1 MDISVSNQ
9 AASVLQLKGG
19 FIYTLRLI
27 LQSNDI
33 EKIKES
39 LEDRL
44 TKTGSLF
51 LNEPLIID
59 VNEIE
64 APLAWADLIDFLE
77 KKNLPVIGVSA
88 QGELL
93 EQAKGRGLYI
103 IDVDNLPNRE
113 APEPSST
120 DEPVVLETIQQP
132 ASQEQEQHK
141 KQALEEQ
148 VSPTMVLKRQL
159 RSGQRVYARNADLIV
174 IGAVSRGAEIIADGN
189 IHVYGPLRGRAIAGA
204 RGNTSARIFTSHLD
218 AELVAIAGIY
228 RLIDQ
233 EFSAEIHKQPA
244 IIELE
249 HESLLFHQGED
260 LN

>member
-1 MDISVSNQ
+1 MDKSVSNQ
-9 AASVLQLKGG
+9 EASALQLKGG

-27 LQSNDI
+27 LHTNDI
-33 EKIKES
+33 DKIKES
-39 LEDRL
+39 LSDRL
-44 TKTGSLF
+44 AKTGSLF

-64 APLAWADLIDFLE
+64 APLAWAELIDFLE
-77 KKNLPVIGVSA
+77 KEGLPVIGVSA

-93 EQAKGRGLYI
+93 EQAEGRGLYI

-113 APEPSST
+113 APEPSETS
-120 DEPVVLETIQQP
+120 EPITIDRAQVASDSANAEQTQDSLVET
-132 ASQEQEQHK
+132 
-141 KQALEEQ
+141 
-148 VSPTMVLKRQL
+148 VNPTMVLKRQL

-204 RGNTSARIFTSHLD
+204 RGNTSARIFVSQLD

-233 EFSAEIHKQPA
+233 DFSPEMHNQPV

-249 HESLLFHQGED
+249 HESLLFHHGD
-260 LN
+260 NLN

>member
-1 MDISVSNQ
+1 MSNQ
-9 AASVLQLKGG
+9 AASTLQLKGG

-27 LQSNDI
+27 LQTNDI
-33 EKIKES
+33 EQIKES

-44 TKTGSLF
+44 AKTGSLF

-64 APLAWADLIDFLE
+64 APLAWAELIDFLE
-77 KKNLPVIGVSA
+77 KKKLPVIGVSA

-93 EQAKGRGLYI
+93 EQAEGRGLYI
-103 IDVDNLPNRE
+103 IDVDNLPARQ
-113 APEPSST
+113 APEPSPTTEAVALDVIKES
-120 DEPVVLETIQQP
+120 
-132 ASQEQEQHK
+132 ASESNHK
-141 KQALEEQ
+141 QIAAEES

-233 EFSAEIHKQPA
+233 DFSPDIHKKPV

-249 HESLLFHQGED
+249 HESLLFQQGEES
-260 LN
+260 N

>member
-1 MDISVSNQ
+1 MSNQ

-27 LQSNDI
+27 LQTNDI

-44 TKTGSLF
+44 AKTGSLF

-64 APLAWADLIDFLE
+64 APLAWAELIEFLE
-77 KKNLPVIGVSA
+77 KKKLPVIGVSA

-93 EQAKGRGLYI
+93 DQAEGRGLYI
-103 IDVDNLPNRE
+103 IDVDNLPSRE
-113 APEPSST
+113 APEPSPT
-120 DEPVVLETIQQP
+120 NEAVVLETIQP
-132 ASQEQEQHK
+132 SASQEQDHK
-141 KQALEEQ
+141 KQEFES
-148 VSPTMVLKRQL
+148 VNPTMVLKRQL

-174 IGAVSRGAEIIADGN
+174 IGAVSPGAEIIADGN

-204 RGNTSARIFTSHLD
+204 RGNTGARIFTSHLD

-233 EFSAEIHKQPA
+233 DISPEIHKKPA

-249 HESLLFHQGED
+249 HESLLFHQGEG

>member
-33 EKIKES
+33 EEIKKS
-39 LEDRL
+39 LEERL
-44 TKTGSLF
+44 ANTGSLF

-59 VNEIE
+59 VNGIE
-64 APLAWADLIDFLE
+64 APLAWAELIDFLE
-77 KKNLPVIGVSA
+77 SKNLPVIGVSA

-103 IDVDNLPNRE
+103 IDVDNLPSRE
-113 APEPSST
+113 APEPSPT
-120 DEPVVLETIQQP
+120 DEPVVLEASPQP
-132 ASQEQEQHK
+132 ASQDPDHK

-233 EFSAEIHKQPA
+233 DFSTEIHKQPV

-249 HESLLFHQGED
+249 HESLLFHQGDD

>member
-1 MDISVSNQ
+1 MSNQ
-9 AASVLQLKGG
+9 TAPVLQLKGG

-33 EKIKES
+33 EQIKAA

-44 TKTGSLF
+44 AKTGSLF

-64 APLAWADLIDFLE
+64 APLAWAELLDFLN

-93 EQAKGRGLYI
+93 EQAEGRGLYI

-113 APEPSST
+113 APEPSPT
-120 DEPVVLETIQQP
+120 TEAVVLESTATTTSVQDLP
-132 ASQEQEQHK
+132 SREEAPTEASK
-141 KQALEEQ
+141 
-148 VSPTMVLKRQL
+148 PTMVLKRQL

-174 IGAVSRGAEIIADGN
+174 IGAVSPGAEIIADGN

-204 RGNTSARIFTSHLD
+204 RGNTAARIFTSHLD

-228 RLIDQ
+228 RLID
-233 EFSAEIHKQPA
+233 EDFSPETHKKAA

-249 HESLLFHQGED
+249 HESLLFHSGED
-260 LN
+260 FN